1 MKNVLVFV
9 FVMGIMFAPVS
20 CKKKE
25 DTPEDPPDTQQL
37 ELSPKTK
44 VVPEDAGMA
53 IMDIDSSYTFT
64 VMKGNSYFDG
74 LQVGD
79 IMVAGVSDKAKYGY
93 LRRITAITANG
104 DALTTIQTRQATLSE
119 AFKVGKIHFHSG
131 QLKMGQIQEIH
142 LAKGVHLK
150 NRKNPDFTVFDF
162 DIDTDFPVGNTSL
175 NLKGNSQLTMDLF
188 FDFDWSVEFDLD
200 WIPVTI
206 NVDLFK
212 TGVDVDQ
219 SSSIKVNTAEG
230 IEVNSSKELATF
242 VLSPIVFFAGP
253 VPVVFIPTVSLNA
266 DINGQ
271 ISSSVSL
278 SAAEHFTG
286 ELGVKY
292 DGDWSGIAEKTFN
305 TDFSAPQL
313 EAAAD
318 VKASVG
324 PLANLL
330 LYGVVGPYAKA
341 GGCVGLEAS
350 PTAQNWNLDMN
361 VGANYNVGIQVDVLG
376 FSEDWS
382 ISDEPLCLFQVN
394 VMHLEDE
401 PFDDAIYIT
410 SPDDNAH
417 ITTGSE
423 LLIKTFYTGATP
435 DEVRFLID
443 GTQVLA
449 DDTEPFEYNWNTE
462 GVALGEHSIKVIE
475 IIGGNEVSG
484 DEATL
489 TITNPQW
496 EEQNLVS
503 NVGTDGKFYDVFFLN
518 DQEGWVTASQYTDGY
533 ILHTSDGGNTWSAY
547 QHSWELFNT
556 IAFVSPGEGVSVGLG
571 GTHLFKITGSG
582 SDVEEFGQG
591 IPVADNYVL
600 DKNLGLSAQVNG
612 INLTGMDNDGNFS
625 IIRTGFGDE
634 QIAGITPIVNSGG
647 ATEMGFAGNKG
658 ILSVQLGGDNKVM
671 ITNDGGV
678 SWQDYSLTALEM
690 YDEIKNICVFNNDV
704 IWMAGTHL
712 DGNVPPNPVGA
723 FVAVSN
729 DGGINWQRI
738 SVPQA
743 TGFTSVAVV
752 STTEAYA
759 SVGYDSQT
767 SEPKLY
773 YTEDGGLSWQAITE
787 VSGTKAL
794 TKVVFKGTDFG
805 YAIGYDGV
813 AYRYTNVK

>member
-1 MKNVLVFV
+1 MKNLFV
-9 FVMGIMFAPVS
+9 FIFVLGILLAPVS
-20 CKKKE
+20 CKKKVD
-25 DTPEDPPDTQQL
+25 DTQDPPDTQQL

-44 VVPEDAGMA
+44 VVSEDAQAA
-53 IMDIDSSYTFT
+53 ILNIDSSYTFT
-64 VMKGNSYFDG
+64 VLKGNSYFDG

-79 IMVAGVSDKAKYGY
+79 IMVAGVSDKAEYGY
-93 LRRITAITANG
+93 LRRITAITPNG
-104 DALTTIQTRQATLSE
+104 DAMKTIQTRQATLVES
-119 AFKVGKIHFHSG
+119 FKVGKLHFHSG
-131 QLKMGQIQEIH
+131 QIKVGQIKEIH

-162 DIDTDFPVGNTSL
+162 DIDTDFPVGNTTL
-175 NLKGNSQLTMDLF
+175 NLKGNSQLSMDLF

-200 WIPVTI
+200 WIPITI

-212 TGVDVDQ
+212 TGVEVDQ
-219 SSSIKVNTAEG
+219 SSSIKVSSEEAIN
-230 IEVNSSKELATF
+230 INSSKELATF

-271 ISSSVSL
+271 ISTSISV
-278 SAAEHFTG
+278 SAAENFSG

-292 DGDWSGIAEKTFN
+292 DDGWSGIAEKTFN
-305 TDFSAPQL
+305 TDFTAPQL
-313 EAAAD
+313 GAAANI
-318 VKASVG
+318 KASVG

-394 VMHLEDE
+394 VMHLDDE

-423 LLIKTFYTGATP
+423 VLIKTFYTGATP

-449 DDTEPFEYNWNTE
+449 DDSEPFEYTWNTE
-462 GVALGEHSIKVIE
+462 GIALGEHSLKVVE
-475 IIGGNEVSG
+475 IIGGNEVYS
-484 DEATL
+484 DEATVK
-489 TITNPQW
+489 ITNPQW
-496 EEQNLVS
+496 EEQDLVS
-503 NVGTDGKFYDVFFLN
+503 NVGANGKFYDVFFLN
-518 DQEGWVTASQYTDGY
+518 DQEGWVTASQITDGY
-533 ILHTSDGGNTWSAY
+533 ILHTSDGGATWLAY
-547 QHSWELFNT
+547 QHTWEIFNT
-556 IAFVSPGEGVSVGLG
+556 IAFVSPNEGVSVGLG
-571 GTHLFKITGSG
+571 GTHLFKITGG
-582 SDVEEFGQG
+582 GAEVEEFGDG
-591 IPVADNYVL
+591 VPIADNYL
-600 DKNLGLSAQVNG
+600 LNKNLGLSAQVNG
-612 INLTGMDNDGNFS
+612 INLTGMDDGGYSF

-647 ATEMGFAGNKG
+647 ATEMAFAGNKG

-678 SWQDYSLTALEM
+678 SWQDYPLTALEM

-712 DGNVPPNPVGA
+712 DGNIPPNPDGA

-729 DGGINWQRI
+729 DGGISWNRI
-738 SVPQA
+738 NVPQA
-743 TGFTSVAVV
+743 AGFTSVAAV

-759 SVGYDSQT
+759 SVGYDSQQ

-773 YTEDGGLSWQAITE
+773 YTEDGGLSWEAITE

-794 TKVVFKGTDFG
+794 TKVVFKGKDFG

-813 AYRYTNVK
+813 AYRYTNLK